1 MIYTTI
7 YLIISFFL
15 STNFNIQ
22 NNTESKKILF
32 IGHAYG
38 MPEVYNEMM
47 DPSVSSFF
55 QNYSASDYTYIVWGG
70 DFINDCTSSIEIS
83 NFFESL
89 PKGVVEKSLFIW
101 GDHEFDCY
109 ENESFKFLKNDENRL
124 VTIDEYDIF
133 LLNSNFKEAKIMK
146 IF

>member
-55 QNYSASDYTYIVWGG
+55 KIILLVITLILFGR

-83 NFFESL
+83 NF
-89 PKGVVEKSLFIW
+89 
-101 GDHEFDCY
+101 
-109 ENESFKFLKNDENRL
+109 
-124 VTIDEYDIF
+124 
-133 LLNSNFKEAKIMK
+133 
-146 IF
+146 